1 MARSLKS
8 LWPRGDLWRHP
19 DFLKLWSAQ
28 TISQFGSAITG
39 LALPLAAILVLHASA
54 FQVALLTTIDF
65 LPFLLFSLP
74 AGVWVDRLP
83 RRPIL
88 IVGDLGRAV
97 ALVSIPIVAAF
108 GGLTIG
114 QLYVVGFITGTLTV
128 FFDVAYQSY
137 LPSLVEREQLG
148 DANGKLEV
156 SRSGAQVAGPGLAG
170 LLVGAVTAP
179 YAIVADAVSFVGS
192 AAFVGAIRRTER
204 VREPAVER
212 PRMRREIAEGLRY
225 VLGHPY
231 MRPSMAFVAV
241 SNFSA
246 NLLFSIFLVYAV
258 RELGLSATTIGLV
271 LSLSNLGVLLGAATA
286 NRISVRLGIGRTLIG
301 SAAGGGFSLLLV
313 PLAPRSLA
321 IPFIVVAFAVG
332 GACAVIYNVT
342 GISLMQAITPD
353 RLLGRMNASRR
364 FVVWGVIPL
373 GALAGG
379 VLASQVG
386 LRAAIWVGAIGS
398 SVAFVPLLFSPV
410 RGLVRL
416 PEEAPPLATVVTDA

>member
-88 IVGDLGRAV
+88 IAGDLGRAA
-97 ALVSIPIVAAF
+97 ALVSIPAAAAF
-108 GGLTIG
+108 GALTIG

-156 SRSGAQVAGPGLAG
+156 SRSGAQLAGPGLAG

-179 YAIVADAVSFVGS
+179 YAIVVDAVSFLGS
-192 AAFVGAIRRTER
+192 AAFVGAIRRG
-204 VREPAVER
+204 EPVGEPPVER

-231 MRPSMAFVAV
+231 LRPSMAYVAIA
-241 SNFSA
+241 NFSS

-258 RELGLSATTIGLV
+258 RELRLSVTTIGLV
-271 LSLSNLGVLLGAATA
+271 FSLSNLGFLVGAVIA
-286 NRISVRLGIGRTLIG
+286 NRLSLLLGIGRTMVG
-301 SAAGGGFSLLLV
+301 SAAIGGSALLLI

-321 IPFIVVAFAVG
+321 VPFIVIAIAVTG
-332 GACAVIYNVT
+332 GCGVIYNVT

-373 GALAGG
+373 GGLAGG
-379 VLASQVG
+379 ALASQIG
-386 LRAAIWVGAIGS
+386 LRPTIWVGAIGV